1 MGDAVT
7 VTGDVVGRRSAVI
20 TGAAQGLGAE
30 IAIRLAEERFA
41 IALLDLSE
49 EGLERTKKKIESR
62 FGDSVVKAIS
72 VDLSREE
79 LVADAFGEIDAAFGR
94 IDVLV
99 NTAGGS
105 GTERV
110 RDIEDLSSQTW
121 RTVLDNNVTSTFL
134 CCKYTVPA
142 MRRHG
147 YGRIVNFS
155 SAVSHGLS
163 GPSGTVGA
171 RLPYAASKAA
181 VNGFTRQLAKDLAH
195 SGITVNAVSPGLI
208 LPEEG
213 RVRTVFDAL
222 PDTDRAAIR
231 AAIPAGRTGTAQ
243 EIASAVSYLVSEHAG
258 FTSGTVLSVDG
269 AAS

>member
-1 MGDAVT
+1 MT
-7 VTGDVVGRRSAVI
+7 DVADRRSAVI

-30 IAIRLAEERFA
+30 IAFRLAADGFA
-41 IALLDLSE
+41 IALLDLQK
-49 EGLERTKKKIESR
+49 EGLDRTKEKIESR
-62 FGDSVVKAIS
+62 FGDSAVTAIP
-72 VDLSREE
+72 VDLTGEE
-79 LVADAFGEIDAAFGR
+79 LVARAFGEIGAEFGR

-105 GTERV
+105 GTAQV
-110 RDIEDLSSQTW
+110 RDIEDLSSQAW
-121 RTVLDNNVTSTFL
+121 HSVLDNNVTSTFL
-134 CCKYTVPA
+134 CCKHAVPM
-142 MRRHG
+142 MRRSG

-155 SAVSHGLS
+155 SAVSQGLS

-171 RLPYAASKAA
+171 RLAYAASKAA
-181 VNGFTRQLAKDLAH
+181 INGFTKQLAKDLSR

-208 LPEEG
+208 IPEEG

-222 PDTDRAAIR
+222 SDTDQAAIR

-243 EIASAVSYLVSEHAG
+243 EIASAVAYLVSEDAG